1 LLDLAEADR
10 LPSLS
15 RELTCDEEKHA
26 GEALDLLRRE
36 EKLFAEVYENFSARE
51 KDRGV
56 LATALMAR
64 KYGVAPEER
73 PSQYLDG
80 PARIIDCDDAGK
92 IELFTPAQIE
102 AARDRSGYTEYANL
116 LECCAKAPE
125 VADRIIG
132 HVKARDEMIERKS
145 RETDGPIVMKISDL
159 PPLPNEDRSDPL

>member
-1 LLDLAEADR
+1 
-10 LPSLS
+10 
-15 RELTCDEEKHA
+15 
-26 GEALDLLRRE
+26 
-36 EKLFAEVYENFSARE
+36 
-51 KDRGV
+51 
-56 LATALMAR
+56 MAR

-73 PSQYLDG
+73 PSQYLDR

-145 RETDGPIVMKISDL
+145 WETDGPIVMKISDL